1 MAYSVSVKTENHAIA
16 TALKALLL
24 ITKTESYPNGNSGYE
39 QSEIRRY
46 ERELAP
52 FGVQLEKVYSG
63 NAVTVGVYKFT
74 AAENADTTAV
84 RKFVINEL
92 RHWCANRQN
101 LSRFGGGNA
110 NGGRNGGGRSR
121 QSGARAYRERSGGS
135 RRSMARNIRSN
146 DHRRTHERGGV

>member
-24 ITKTESYPNGNSGYE
+24 ITKTESYPNGNSGYS

-74 AAENADTTAV
+74 AAENADDTTAV

-101 LSRFGGGNA
+101 LSRLHTFLKAFEAPRVKAWWDWGDWLEIDGVKHQDMRLDANLEMILNA
-110 NGGRNGGGRSR
+110 LS
-121 QSGARAYRERSGGS
+121 
-135 RRSMARNIRSN
+135 
-146 DHRRTHERGGV
+146 

>member
-1 MAYSVSVKTENHAIA
+1 M
-16 TALKALLL
+16 KALLL

-63 NAVTVGVYKFT
+63 NA
-74 AAENADTTAV
+74 DTTAV

-101 LSRFGGGNA
+101 LSRLHTFLKAFEAPRVKAWWDWGDWLEIDGVKHQDMRLDANLEMILNA
-110 NGGRNGGGRSR
+110 LS
-121 QSGARAYRERSGGS
+121 
-135 RRSMARNIRSN
+135 
-146 DHRRTHERGGV
+146 

>member
-24 ITKTESYPNGNSGYE
+24 ITKTEPCSNGSSGYE
-39 QSEIRRY
+39 QSEICRY

-52 FGVQLEKVYSG
+52 FGVQLENVYSV
-63 NAVTVGVYKFT
+63 AVTVGVYKKFT

-101 LSRFGGGNA
+101 LSRLHTFLKAFEAPRVKAWWDWGDWLEIDGVKHQDMRLDANLEMILNA
-110 NGGRNGGGRSR
+110 LS
-121 QSGARAYRERSGGS
+121 
-135 RRSMARNIRSN
+135 
-146 DHRRTHERGGV
+146 